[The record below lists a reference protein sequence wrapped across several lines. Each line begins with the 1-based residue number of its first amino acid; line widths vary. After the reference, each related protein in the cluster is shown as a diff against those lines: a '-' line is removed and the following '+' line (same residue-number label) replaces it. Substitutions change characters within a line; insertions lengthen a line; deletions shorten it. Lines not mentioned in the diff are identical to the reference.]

1 MTATF
6 PFLALLITSF
16 LALQVNNEKITGYD
30 LSKPDSTIELPDT
43 LREISGITDI
53 DAENIACVQDENGVL
68 FIYNFVNNSLSHQF
82 KFNIDSDYE
91 GITRV
96 GDEMFILQ
104 SDGTI
109 FEISNYKNPDFKLTS
124 YATGITAADNE
135 GLCYDA
141 KNNRLLIACKGKVGK
156 GPEFKDKRLIYGFD
170 LTTKEPITEPI
181 FTFDV
186 ENIKE
191 FAVKNNIDLPTKK
204 SKKKDENSTEP
215 IIKLMTSAIGVHPVT
230 NKLYLLSAQDHLFFI
245 FNMDGE
251 IEHIQ
256 KLDPKIFNKAE
267 GITFLENNDMLIT
280 NEGQNG
286 KATLLRFNYK
296 N

>member
-16 LALQVNNEKITGYD
+16 LALHVNNEKVTGYD
-30 LSKPDSTIELPDT
+30 LSKPDSIIELPDT

-53 DAENIACVQDENGVL
+53 DDENIGCVQDENGVL
-68 FIYNFVNNSLSHQF
+68 FIYNFVKNSLSHQF
-82 KFNIDSDYE
+82 TFNIDGDYE

-109 FEISNYKNPDFKLTS
+109 FEISNYRNPDFKLTS
-124 YATGITAADNE
+124 YSTNIPANDNE

-170 LTTKEPITEPI
+170 LTTKEPIKEPI

-186 ENIKE
+186 ANIKD

-204 SKKKDENSTEP
+204 SKKKDGNSTEP
-215 IIKLMTSAIGVHPVT
+215 IIKLMTSAIGVHPLT